1 MIGHKNARIRR
12 SGKKKIKIDT
22 NGSEGRCQIR
32 ILKIKQMHTI
42 NLLTLL
48 CITVVFIYFVI
59 STRHPICCFVSY
71 TLFRFLSFAL
81 ECFLLF
87 QLLPSGPLSFDR
99 KFAYDVSKP
108 SRTRSG
114 WFSQE
119 KKGGKNGGRINR
131 STFIVDLAIPH

>member
-99 KFAYDVSKP
+99 KLLQISSFVNMFVVAPFKKRFRRAVCFNTNPFA
-108 SRTRSG
+108 
-114 WFSQE
+114 
-119 KKGGKNGGRINR
+119 I
-131 STFIVDLAIPH
+131 